1 VIYAITISLVV
12 LVLCSVA
19 VLKARGV
26 KDRADFLVAGR
37 TLAWPV
43 LIFTLLSSWIGAGS
57 LLAGAE
63 NAYRNGFA
71 ALWQPA
77 GGWLGLIVIALIAGR
92 ARSFA
97 QFTVPD
103 LLEIRFNSTARVL
116 ATIAIVIS
124 YTVITSY
131 QFIGG
136 GDILH
141 LIFPELPRGL
151 SMCIIAA
158 FVTLFTA
165 AAGMASI
172 AYLDLFIGSMVT
184 LTVIIAVPVLLQRS
198 GGWGVVRASLPQTH
212 FQPLGNLDLLQA
224 LQLLLPTMLLLIG
237 NQGMYQK
244 FFSAKSER
252 DARIAVYGWIVGTV
266 VLETLLMAF
275 AVIASATLR
284 TDSPREIIPIAARRA
299 LPPLLGA
306 ILLGGVFAK
315 VISTANN
322 FLFSPATNLIH
333 DVYERFINRN
343 ATQRQTLLV
352 SRLVVVA
359 LGGFALLQAT
369 QFKSILD
376 ASLYAYTVYGAA
388 VTPVV
393 LTVFFWKRATKE
405 AAVASI
411 LLSTIVTVG
420 WKLVQQHAPNILPLG
435 GRLDA
440 IYPALFVSLT
450 SLLVVS
456 LFTHNRSS
464 NDPQLSRLTES
475 SDTKLEPL

>member
-1 VIYAITISLVV
+1 M
-12 LVLCSVA
+12 
-19 VLKARGV
+19 
-26 KDRADFLVAGR
+26 
-37 TLAWPV
+37 
-43 LIFTLLSSWIGAGS
+43 FTLLSSWIGAGS

-103 LLEIRFNSTARVL
+103 LLEIRFNATARIL

-141 LIFPELPRGL
+141 LIFPELSNVVG
-151 SMCIIAA
+151 MCIIAA

-184 LTVIIAVPVLLQRS
+184 LTVIIAVPVLLART
-198 GGWGVVRASLPQTH
+198 GGWDVVRGSLPPTH
-212 FQPLGNLDLLQA
+212 FQPLVSLRSCKRYSCCCLRCS
-224 LQLLLPTMLLLIG
+224 
-237 NQGMYQK
+237 
-244 FFSAKSER
+244 FSLATKACIRSSFPAKSER
-252 DARIAVYGWIVGTV
+252 DARIAVYGWILGTV
-266 VLETLLMAF
+266 VLETLLMMF

-333 DVYERFINRN
+333 DVYERFINKK
-343 ATQRQTLLV
+343 ATQRQSLIV
-352 SRLVVVA
+352 SRLVVIA
-359 LGGFALLQAT
+359 LGSFALLQAT

-393 LTVFFWKRATKE
+393 PDRVLLEEATKE
-405 AAVASI
+405 GAVESI
-411 LLSTIVTVG
+411 LLATVTTVV
-420 WKLVQQHAPNILPLG
+420 WKLLQQYAPRHTAPSRWAGRDLSGTASITNQLVGLSALLLTIL
-435 GRLDA
+435 
-440 IYPALFVSLT
+440 
-450 SLLVVS
+450 
-456 LFTHNRSS
+456 
-464 NDPQLSRLTES
+464 
-475 SDTKLEPL
+475 

>member
-1 VIYAITISLVV
+1 VT
-12 LVLCSVA
+12 
-19 VLKARGV
+19 VLKTRGISN
-26 KDRADFLVAGR
+26 RADFLVAGR
-37 TLAWPV
+37 TLSWPV
-43 LIFTLLSSWIGAGS
+43 LVFTLLSSWIGAGS

-77 GGWLGLIVIALIAGR
+77 GGWIGLIVIAVIASR
-92 ARSFA
+92 ARRFA

-103 LLEIRFNSTARVL
+103 LLEIRFNPTVRVL
-116 ATIAIVIS
+116 ATISIVIS

-141 LIFPELPRGL
+141 LIFPELSKPIA
-151 SMCIIAA
+151 MCIIAA

-184 LTVIIAVPVLLQRS
+184 LTVIIAVPVLLERS
-198 GGWGVVRASLPQTH
+198 GGWETVRASLPPTH
-212 FQPLGNLDLLQA
+212 FRLLGNLTFVQA

-252 DARIAVYGWIVGTV
+252 DARLAVYGWIIGTV
-266 VLETLLMAF
+266 VLETLLVSL

-284 TDSPREIIPIAARRA
+284 TNSPREIIPIAARHG

-333 DVYERFINRN
+333 DVYERFIDKDARH
-343 ATQRQTLLV
+343 TRTLVV
-352 SRLVVVA
+352 SRLVVVI

-405 AAVASI
+405 AAVLSI
-411 LLSTIVTVG
+411 LLSTLVTIV
-420 WKLVQQHAPNILPLG
+420 WKLFQQHAPTFLPLSG
-435 GRLDA
+435 KLDA
-440 IYPALFVSLT
+440 IYPALCVSIA
-450 SLLVVS
+450 SLLLVS
-456 LFTHNRSS
+456 TFTQNRATKQPTA
-464 NDPQLSRLTES
+464 PQ
-475 SDTKLEPL
+475 PLDSAEA

>member
-1 VIYAITISLVV
+1 VIYIVTISIVV
-12 LVLCSVA
+12 LILCGVT
-19 VLKARGV
+19 VYKVKGV
-26 KDRADFLVAGR
+26 KNTTDFFVAGR

-43 LIFTLLSSWIGAGS
+43 LVFTLLSSWIGAGS

-77 GGWLGLIVIALIAGR
+77 GGWVGLIVIALIAGR

-103 LLEIRFNSTARVL
+103 LLEARYNSTARIL

-141 LIFPELPRGL
+141 MIFPSLARTTG
-151 SMCIIAA
+151 MCIIAA
-158 FVTLFTA
+158 FVIAFTA
-165 AAGMASI
+165 SAGMASI
-172 AYLDLFIGSMVT
+172 AYLDLFIGGLVT
-184 LTVIIAVPVLLQRS
+184 LTVIVAVPVLLAHT
-198 GGWGVVRASLPQTH
+198 GGWHAVRAALPASH
-212 FQPLGNLDLLQA
+212 FTPMGPFTFPEA

-252 DARIAVYGWIVGTV
+252 DARLSVYGWIVGTV
-266 VLETLLMAF
+266 VLETLLVTL
-275 AVIASATLR
+275 AVIASATLKTR
-284 TDSPREIIPIAARRA
+284 EPREIIALAAHQA

-322 FLFSPATNLIH
+322 YLFSPATNLIH
-333 DVYERFINRN
+333 DVYERFIDKE
-343 ATQRQTLLV
+343 ATQKKTMIV
-352 SRLVVVA
+352 SRIVVIF
-359 LGGFALLQAT
+359 LGLFALLQAT
-369 QFKSILD
+369 QFESVLE
-376 ASLYAYTVYGAA
+376 ASLYAYTIYGAA
-388 VTPVV
+388 VTPSV
-393 LTVFFWKRATKE
+393 LAVFFWKRTTKQ
-405 AAVASI
+405 AAVTSI
-411 LLSTIVTVG
+411 LLGTVVTVL
-420 WKLVQQHAPNILPLG
+420 WKQLQRHAPHLLPLNAS
-435 GRLDA
+435 LDA
-440 IYPALFVSLT
+440 VYPALFLSLA
-450 SLLVVS
+450 SLVVVS
-456 LFTHNRSS
+456 YLT
-464 NDPQLSRLTES
+464 PAPTTEQLALVERR
-475 SDTKLEPL
+475 